1 MALPKEMLL
10 YTVDEYLALERSSEE
25 RYEYLDGHVFAMAGE
40 SLEHGDITVN
50 LVAELRAQ
58 LKGSPCRALTKDT
71 KVRSGPEPKPFQNKK
86 GLYSL
91 PDVAVV
97 CGDPLWHDQRKDV
110 LVNPRLIIE
119 VLSPTTADFD
129 RGEKFQRYQT
139 WNPTMTDYVLV
150 SQDQPLVEHF
160 VRLETGEWRYVRVN
174 EMSGALYIASINCTL
189 PLTEIYDRVSFPA
202 DTEST

>member
-58 LKGSPCRALTKDT
+58 LKGNPCRTLTKDT
-71 KVRSGPEPKPFQNKK
+71 KVRSGPDPKPLHNKK

-91 PDVAVV
+91 PDLVVV
-97 CGDPLWHDQRKDV
+97 CGQPIWHDHHQDV

-129 RGEKFQRYQT
+129 RGEKFQRYQS

-160 VRLETGEWRYVRVN
+160 ARLETGEWRYVRVN
-174 EMSGALYIASINCTL
+174 DLSGALHIASINCTL

-202 DTEST
+202 DTESA

>member
-10 YTVDEYLALERSSEE
+10 YTVDEYLALERSSED

-40 SLEHGDITVN
+40 SPEHGDITMN
-50 LVAELRAQ
+50 LSREISSQ
-58 LKGSPCRALTKDT
+58 LKKSPCRAWGKDT
-71 KVRSGPEPKPFQNKK
+71 KVRSGPEPKPFYNKK

-91 PDVAVV
+91 PDLVIV
-97 CGDPLWHDQRKDV
+97 CGEPIWHDHHKDV

-119 VLSPTTADFD
+119 VLSPSTEEFD

-150 SQDQPLVEHF
+150 AQHQPLLEHF
-160 VRLETGEWRYVRVN
+160 TRLATGEWRYTREN
-174 EMSGALYIASINCTL
+174 ELSGSLHLASINCTL
-189 PLTEIYDRVSFPA
+189 SLAEVYDRVSFPSG
-202 DTEST
+202 DSE